1 MKMIKGGI
9 LVFVGLFVV
18 VTLISLLIPS
28 TIVTAKATTVQ
39 ADSLKLFDAI
49 SDLRKW
55 NNWHPVFMNDTN
67 AIHFSENTNK
77 VNAYANWETNGK
89 QNKLVITKINYP
101 IVEFSLQRDG
111 ENDLINELFVTPVQE
126 AGNMQVQWKAITKLK
141 WYPWEKFSGI
151 FIEKISGSGYEAALE
166 SLKKYLEK

>member
-77 VNAYANWETNGK
+77 VNAYATWETNGK